1 MIKLKISVIVNN
13 QNNTPDVVPNWRI
26 INSSVAINI
35 RTLIVLAILVLFCI
49 QVSNFFKLLNSIF
62 FEVLYLKNNPIKI
75 NKKLLVIILLL
86 LAKQL

>member
-62 FEVLYLKNNPIKI
+62 FEVLYLKNNPTKI

>member
-26 INSSVAINI
+26 INNSVAINI

-62 FEVLYLKNNPIKI
+62 FEVLYLKNNPMKI

>member
-26 INSSVAINI
+26 INNSVAINI

-62 FEVLYLKNNPIKI
+62 FEVLYLKNNPTKI

>member
-26 INSSVAINI
+26 INSSVATNI
-35 RTLIVLAILVLFCI
+35 KTLIILAFWVLFCI